1 MKKFLI
7 CTLMLMS
14 IFVTATLFSACGTTE
29 PLVIKESD
37 TYIVI
42 TVSSEQMELTEE
54 TTLVEY
60 MTSLKESGELEF
72 EIKSGMVSSVNG
84 ISNPA
89 DYSSCW
95 MLYTD
100 DEDNS
105 NVAWGT
111 IEYNEKIYGSAILGA
126 ETLKVKDSCVYIWVY
141 QTF

>member
-1 MKKFLI
+1 
-7 CTLMLMS
+7 MLMS